1 MILTVTPNPCVDK
14 TVYVD
19 DLKVGTFMRASRCT
33 CIAGGKGTNVSRGI
47 AALGRSTRAMV
58 IVGGHTGAHVVEMIE
73 KQDCIECIPAWV
85 AWQTRTITTVLE
97 QTVHR
102 QTAFF
107 EPGSRITDEEA
118 QGIVNT
124 FRHAVKGA
132 KLVTFSGTV
141 PDPSINWL
149 YRELI
154 PIAKESQAVAL
165 LDSHG
170 PEFAMGLEAVPFMV
184 KPNIAETEELLGFS
198 LDTMDAKWRAVDEF
212 HRRGVELVVLSL
224 GKSGALVSQGAERFQ
239 VVPPEVR
246 EVNPV
251 GSGDALLSAFAIGLI
266 EGMPLKMMAMLG
278 CAAGTANAMSW
289 DIGHFK
295 REEVEALLSRIEIRS
310 IAE

>member
-1 MILTVTPNPCVDK
+1 MDE
-14 TVYVD
+14 
-19 DLKVGTFMRASRCT
+19 LKIGTFMRSSRCT

-85 AWQTRTITTVLE
+85 ASQTRTITTVLE
-97 QTVHR
+97 QSMHR

-107 EPGSRITDEEA
+107 EPGSRVTNEEA
-118 QGIVNT
+118 QGVVET
-124 FRHAVKGA
+124 FRRALPGA
-132 KLVTFSGTV
+132 KVVTFSGTV
-141 PDPSINWL
+141 PDPSISWL

-154 PIAKESQAVAL
+154 PIAKEFQVVAL

-170 PEFAMGLEAVPFMV
+170 PEFALGLEAVPYMV
-184 KPNIAETEELLGFS
+184 KPNVAEAEELLGFP
-198 LDTMDAKWRAVDEF
+198 LDTMEAKWRAVDAF
-212 HRRGVELVVLSL
+212 HQRGVELVVLSL
-224 GKSGALVSQGAERFQ
+224 GKDGALVSRGHERFQ
-239 VVPPEVR
+239 VIPPHIR

-266 EGMPLKMMAMLG
+266 EGMPLKVMAMLG

-289 DIGHFK
+289 DIGHFT
-295 REEVEALLSRIEIRS
+295 REEVEALLPK
-310 IAE
+310 IAIASVAE